1 MLNTV
6 LPLVFTFEP
15 GKHSLH
21 MTWHYPSIRSR
32 TKSFQI
38 IEKIVILF
46 GFKKEGYKKFIN
58 MKRLHC
64 KSP

>member
-1 MLNTV
+1 MLSTV

-15 GKHSLH
+15 VKHSLH
-21 MTWHYPSIRSR
+21 MTWHYPSIGSR

-38 IEKIVILF
+38 IEKILILY

-58 MKRLHC
+58 MKRLHY